1 MDVSLELFREYN
13 ICVVIYLKLLQM
25 LYINFFFENECY
37 LFLTN
42 YFLFFVI
49 LIENQFI
56 SWKIKFWY
64 EN

>member
-1 MDVSLELFREYN
+1 MDVSLELFQEYN
-13 ICVVIYLKLLQM
+13 IYVVIYLKLLQM

-42 YFLFFVI
+42 YFSFFVI

-64 EN
+64 

>member
-64 EN
+64 

>member
-1 MDVSLELFREYN
+1 MDVSLELFQEYN
-13 ICVVIYLKLLQM
+13 IYVVIYLKLLQM

-64 EN
+64 

>member
-13 ICVVIYLKLLQM
+13 IYVVIYLKLLQM

-64 EN
+64 

>member
-1 MDVSLELFREYN
+1 MDVSLELFQEYN
-13 ICVVIYLKLLQM
+13 IYVVIYLKLLQM

-56 SWKIKFWY
+56 SWKIKFW
-64 EN
+64 

>member
-13 ICVVIYLKLLQM
+13 ICVVIYLKLLQI

-64 EN
+64 

>member
-13 ICVVIYLKLLQM
+13 IYVVIYLKLLQM

-42 YFLFFVI
+42 YFSFFVI

>member
-25 LYINFFFENECY
+25 LYINFFFFENECY

-64 EN
+64 